1 MQLKLV
7 AVVVVGVVLILLRRL
22 LLNLVWQHVDDMR
35 TRYVW
40 RKNITSVI
48 VVCGVLFAAGLI
60 LEAGQS
66 LVTYLGLLTAGL
78 AVALNEPLSNLVGW
92 IFILWR
98 KPFEFGDRIQIGEHA
113 GDVVDIRMFQF
124 SLLEICNW
132 VVADQST
139 GRVIHIPNRRVFQE
153 PLCNYTG
160 EFPFIWNEISVT
172 VTFESNWRKAKSLLQ
187 AIADETVSDISTEA
201 ARAIKEINRRF
212 MIDYTVLTPAVYTDV
227 IQYGVRLTLRYLCPP
242 RRRRGTTQ
250 ILWEEILDA
259 FAADADIAFAYP
271 TQRFFDQHLEG
282 KPGPYPAEPNGEVVI

>member
-1 MQLKLV
+1 MQLKLA
-7 AVVVVGVVLILLRRL
+7 AVVVVCVVLILLRRL
-22 LLNLVWQHVDDMR
+22 LLTLVWQHIDDMR
-35 TRYVW
+35 TRYMW
-40 RKNITSVI
+40 RKNITSGI

-66 LVTYLGLLTAGL
+66 LATYLGLLTAGL
-78 AVALNEPLSNLVGW
+78 AVALNDPLSNLVGW
-92 IFILWR
+92 AFILWR
-98 KPFEFGDRIQIGEHA
+98 KPFEFGDRIQIGEFA

-124 SLLEICNW
+124 SLLEIGNW
-132 VVADQST
+132 VISDQST

-172 VTFESNWRKAKSLLQ
+172 VTFESNWRRAKSILQ

-201 ARAIKEINRRF
+201 AQTIKEVNRRF
-212 MIDYTVLTPAVYTDV
+212 MIGYTVLTPAVYTDV

-250 ILWEEILDA
+250 ILWEAILDA
-259 FAADADIAFAYP
+259 FAADTDVAFAYP
-271 TQRFFDQHLEG
+271 TQRFFDQYLEG
-282 KPGPYPAEPNGEVVI
+282 KPGPYPADPSGEVVV